1 MEENPKEPAIIDAA
15 AAYKDICRKRAKL
28 SKDEKAALETLKIV
42 MAEKGYTENYHH
54 GSCHITIE
62 KTSKPKVMFDTD
74 KPPPKKKAKKSEKD
88 DAKE

>member
-15 AAYKDICRKRAKL
+15 AEYKEICRRRAKL

-42 MAEKGYTENYHH
+42 MAEKGYTEGYHH
-54 GSCHITIE
+54 GNWHITLE
-62 KTSKPKVMFDTD
+62 KTSKPKVRLDSD
-74 KPPPKKKAKKSEKD
+74 KPPPKKKAKKAGSD